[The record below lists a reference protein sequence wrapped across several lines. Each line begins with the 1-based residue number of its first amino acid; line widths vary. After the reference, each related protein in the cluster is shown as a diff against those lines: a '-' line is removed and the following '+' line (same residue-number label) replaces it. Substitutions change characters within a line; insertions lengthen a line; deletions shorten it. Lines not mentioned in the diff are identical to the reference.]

1 MVNNFK
7 EAAVCLG
14 QERKTPVKCC
24 QDVGLSRLA
33 KSTGAAMDLSLRVFF
48 SANTYK
54 DGVPFMDVVSEGSK
68 DTSTNLVDNDPFNS
82 IILRS

>member
-1 MVNNFK
+1 
-7 EAAVCLG
+7 
-14 QERKTPVKCC
+14 
-24 QDVGLSRLA
+24 
-33 KSTGAAMDLSLRVFF
+33 MDLSLRVFF